1 MSSMTELTDDWMH
14 ENIQETDLRNRTRGQ
29 KKRNR
34 NQQVARIMDPLL
46 ILGQYNSLLL
56 VSVNGTS
63 LCRQVENA
71 KPKAKYSR

>member
-29 KKRNR
+29 KKRNS
-34 NQQVARIMDPLL
+34 NQQVTRIMDPLL

-56 VSVNGTS
+56 VSV
-63 LCRQVENA
+63 RQGKLKMQNLKQSIPAERA
-71 KPKAKYSR
+71 H